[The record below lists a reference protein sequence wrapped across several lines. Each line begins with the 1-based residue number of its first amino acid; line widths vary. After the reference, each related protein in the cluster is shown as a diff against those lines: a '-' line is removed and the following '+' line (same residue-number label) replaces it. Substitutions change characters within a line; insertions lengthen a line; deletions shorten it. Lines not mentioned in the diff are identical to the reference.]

1 MKTKITAGS
10 LPHDEVITVP
20 QDYTQRRLN
29 IEEIEKA
36 YPEAYKWAR
45 EFHNLYE
52 ETAPMF
58 GYETRKETK
67 EFDPKSSNGRLMA
80 YVCFNIIHQALAEE
94 RKRVMG
100 EINERLNKLQTFSG
114 IGDIGTNLLHLC
126 VRGSDIQAI
135 LSSLSPKSE
144 KAGEVKNKE

>member
-1 MKTKITAGS
+1 MKTKLTAGA

-94 RKRVMG
+94 RERVVG
-100 EINERLNKLQTFSG
+100 EIEKDIAKL
-114 IGDIGTNLLHLC
+114 I
-126 VRGSDIQAI
+126 
-135 LSSLSPKSE
+135 K
-144 KAGEVKNKE
+144 

>member
-1 MKTKITAGS
+1 MKTKLTAGA

-94 RKRVMG
+94 RERVKVEIEEIPDTLNVENNNSQQIYENWGRQAMKR
-100 EINERLNKLQTFSG
+100 
-114 IGDIGTNLLHLC
+114 D
-126 VRGSDIQAI
+126 I
-135 LSSLSPKSE
+135 LSSLD
-144 KAGEVKNKE
+144 KEINNQ